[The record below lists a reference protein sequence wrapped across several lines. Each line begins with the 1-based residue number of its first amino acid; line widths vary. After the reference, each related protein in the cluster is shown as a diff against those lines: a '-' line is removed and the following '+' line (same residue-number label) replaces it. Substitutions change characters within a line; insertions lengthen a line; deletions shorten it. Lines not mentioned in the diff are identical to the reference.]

1 MRRDWGPW
9 YVSCCAAAALA
20 LALMALAAPTAGAAK
35 LPTFKTPGYSWN
47 GTLPKVAP
55 VVPGKLIKLGD
66 GYAPR
71 VLVDAA
77 GTGQIAYTTYAQS
90 VGPPSVLHDCTLLRG
105 QTGCAAN
112 AGLVPPEDGPAQYDL
127 DPDGPVPL
135 SVGNELLMLTHR
147 YPISETLPDGTSGY
161 PTFLY
166 TSEDAGKTFTGPGVT
181 GNLSPSGNAIVW
193 GGDLPQIAVITD
205 TQTGGTFF
213 QTGPAGAYA
222 GQRLNLGDQGP
233 DEAYNGELALD
244 GDRPVAEF
252 ADLTDH
258 IFIREYNGTGDIYD
272 SASWSVARIAGQG
285 YSQLVGGPS
294 GDWLLY
300 QKTYAGPLFVQQ
312 IVGGQPSGS
321 AHQVTP
327 NSDFDHAHYKIAED
341 ASGRLTVGW
350 FSAVGSHDDLVTST
364 SSDGSSWSV
373 PQPIASGLDD
383 PGDLALAAAGDGGG
397 FAAIQ
402 LPDPGSLSGSQIDV
416 AGFGTQ
422 VANGLKGLGDLDG
435 DGLGGLGGDPNGST
449 SCTDVHFGDID
460 ALAEAGCFLRDP
472 SNPTGGAAISQ
483 GAIRLN
489 GLEIIPDA
497 GVKIV
502 IDPRQHTI
510 NTTGDVRIVLRAP
523 VIGDITIYHG
533 ELHVDLA
540 GSLADAGS
548 TLFDFDTSQFPVSLE
563 GFPIDSSLTV
573 KLTHDGVTIPI
584 SLKLPS
590 YMGGVS
596 GQATLIADNATGLH
610 VSSLHIGVAD
620 LNLGALEIKDLA
632 VDYTAQGTVWKGA
645 ATVEIPGGSGYFEIA
660 AQVEFDHDDLTMGSF
675 QVSVPFPGIPIF
687 SDVYLDGFGGGFDL
701 HPPRKR
707 FFGSIDV
714 GAIPLDPPNYTV
726 DVTGAI
732 SLTFIDNGPVVVEVD
747 GSGAI
752 HGYTLAT
759 AKLIFQTNGYF
770 EADGKLSFSLGPVDV
785 EGDVAAFVDL
795 GSQQFSA
802 SANLSGDI
810 DGYGVSAQGVVSS
823 TGVAACAAVS
833 KVLHAG
839 FGYTWGGAFDL
850 MVGVG
855 SCDISGYV
863 IAEKAA
869 VAVARDGVRRG
880 SARYAVPGA
889 AGAPFE
895 DIAVTGAGSAPSVV
909 LHGPGGATVVPVDLH
924 SPAAATAQAVALT
937 GTKDATTYVM
947 VRAPG
952 AGAWSVTATPESS
965 AITSVKVARG
975 YPPPKVTASVHG
987 HGRARTLVYTAT
999 HRAGLSVQFAEQ
1011 AGRVYRVIGRT
1022 TNGHGRLRFASAD
1035 GPGGGRTIYAIVSE
1049 DGVARQKLAVARYVA
1064 PGWVTPG
1071 RVRGVHVRA
1080 RGRGF
1085 SIGFGA
1091 AASADHYLVRIV
1103 ASDGRRLQ
1111 RLIGDHARHTLILP
1125 ALGFRDRVRVTV
1137 TGVSASGRSGAATT
1151 ASAQLTRLP
1160 HLPGSHAGARHKR
1173 TRGGQ

>member
-1 MRRDWGPW
+1 MRRVWGPRC
-9 YVSCCAAAALA
+9 VRCCGTVALA
-20 LALMALAAPTAGAAK
+20 LVLIAVAAATASAAGSRGRA
-35 LPTFKTPGYSWN
+35 TFTTPGYRWD

-77 GTGQIAYTTYAQS
+77 GTGQIAYTTYAQT
-90 VGPPSVLHDCTLLRG
+90 VGPPSALHDCVLLRG
-105 QTGCAAN
+105 QSGCAAN
-112 AGLVPPEDGPAQYDL
+112 AGLVPPEDGQAEYNL

-147 YPISETLPDGTSGY
+147 YPNPETLPDGSSGY

-166 TSEDAGKTFTGPGVT
+166 TSEDAGKSFTGPGVT

-193 GGDLPQIAVITD
+193 GGDSPQIAVITD

-213 QTGPAGAYA
+213 QSGPAGSYTS
-222 GQRLNLGDQGP
+222 QRLNLGDQGP
-233 DEAYNGELALD
+233 DEAYDGELALD
-244 GDRPVAEF
+244 GTRPVAEF
-252 ADLTDH
+252 QDLTNH
-258 IFIREYNGTGDIYD
+258 IFIREYNGTGDIYS

-300 QKTYAGPLFVQQ
+300 QKTFAGPLFVQR
-312 IVGGQPSGS
+312 IVAGQPSGP
-321 AHQVTP
+321 AHKVTP
-327 NSDFDHAHYKIAED
+327 NSDFSHAHYKIAED

-350 FSAVGSHDDLVTST
+350 FSAVGSHDDLFTST
-364 SSDGSSWSV
+364 STDGTNWSV
-373 PQPIASGLDD
+373 PQPIAVGLDE
-383 PGDLALAAAGDGGG
+383 PGDLALSAAGDGGG

-402 LPDPGSLSGSQIDV
+402 LPEPGGVSGSQIDV

-472 SNPTGGAAISQ
+472 SNPIGGAAISQ
-483 GAIRLN
+483 GTIRLN

-502 IDPRQHTI
+502 IDPKQHTI
-510 NTTGDVRIVLRAP
+510 NTTGDVRVVLRAP

-540 GSLADAGS
+540 GSLADTGQ

-563 GFPIDSSLTV
+563 GFPIDSSINV
-573 KLTHDGVTIPI
+573 KLTHDGVSIPI
-584 SLKLPS
+584 SLKLPD

-596 GQATLIADNATGLH
+596 GQATVIADNATGLH
-610 VSSLHIGVAD
+610 VESLHIGVAD
-620 LNLGALEIKDLA
+620 LNLGALEIKNLA
-632 VDYTAQGTVWKGA
+632 VDYTAQGSVWKGG

-660 AQVEFDHDDLTMGSF
+660 AQVEFDQGDLTMGSF
-675 QVSVPFPGIPIF
+675 HVGVPFPGVPIF
-687 SDVYLDGFGGGFDL
+687 SDVYLNGFGGGFDL

-726 DVTGAI
+726 NVTGTI

-747 GSGAI
+747 GSGGI
-752 HGYTLAT
+752 HGFTLAT

-770 EADGKLSFSLGPVDV
+770 EADGKLSFSLGPVEV
-785 EGDVAAFVDL
+785 EGDVSAFVDL

-802 SANLSGDI
+802 SALLSGDI

-823 TGVAACAAVS
+823 TGIAACAAVS

-863 IAEKAA
+863 IAERPA
-869 VAVARDGVRRG
+869 VSTALARRLVTY
-880 SARYAVPGA
+880 SVPAA

-895 DIAVTGAGSAPSVV
+895 DIAVTGSGSAPSVV

-924 SPAAATAQAVALT
+924 SPAAATAKAVALT
-937 GTKDATTYVM
+937 GTRDATTYVM

-952 AGAWSVTATPESS
+952 AGGWTVTAAPGSS
-965 AITSVKVARG
+965 AIASVKVARG
-975 YPPPKVTASVHG
+975 YPPPQVTASVHG
-987 HGRARTLVYTAT
+987 HGRARTLAYTAT
-999 HRAGLSVQFAEQ
+999 RRAGLSVQFAEQ
-1011 AGRVYRVIGRT
+1011 AGRVYRIIGRAA
-1022 TNGHGRLRFASAD
+1022 GSHGRLRFTAAD
-1035 GPGGGRTIYAIVSE
+1035 GPAGQRTIYAIVSE
-1049 DGVARQKLAVARYVA
+1049 NGVARQRLAVARYVA

-1071 RVRGVHVRA
+1071 RVRGLHVRA
-1080 RGRGF
+1080 HGHGF
-1085 SIGFGA
+1085 SIRFGSA
-1091 AASADHYLVRIV
+1091 GSADHYLVRIV

-1111 RLIGDHARHTLILP
+1111 RLIGGHERHALSLP
-1125 ALGFRDRVRVTV
+1125 MLGFRDRVHVTV
-1137 TGVSASGRSGAATT
+1137 AGVSASGRSGPATAAT
-1151 ASAQLTRLP
+1151 AQLTRLP
-1160 HLPGSHAGARHKR
+1160 HLPRSHAGTTHKHH
-1173 TRGGQ
+1173 GH

>member
-1 MRRDWGPW
+1 
-9 YVSCCAAAALA
+9 
-20 LALMALAAPTAGAAK
+20 
-35 LPTFKTPGYSWN
+35 
-47 GTLPKVAP
+47 
-55 VVPGKLIKLGD
+55 
-66 GYAPR
+66 
-71 VLVDAA
+71 
-77 GTGQIAYTTYAQS
+77 
-90 VGPPSVLHDCTLLRG
+90 
-105 QTGCAAN
+105 
-112 AGLVPPEDGPAQYDL
+112 
-127 DPDGPVPL
+127 
-135 SVGNELLMLTHR
+135 
-147 YPISETLPDGTSGY
+147 
-161 PTFLY
+161 
-166 TSEDAGKTFTGPGVT
+166 
-181 GNLSPSGNAIVW
+181 
-193 GGDLPQIAVITD
+193 
-205 TQTGGTFF
+205 
-213 QTGPAGAYA
+213 
-222 GQRLNLGDQGP
+222 
-233 DEAYNGELALD
+233 
-244 GDRPVAEF
+244 
-252 ADLTDH
+252 
-258 IFIREYNGTGDIYD
+258 
-272 SASWSVARIAGQG
+272 
-285 YSQLVGGPS
+285 
-294 GDWLLY
+294 
-300 QKTYAGPLFVQQ
+300 
-312 IVGGQPSGS
+312 
-321 AHQVTP
+321 
-327 NSDFDHAHYKIAED
+327 
-341 ASGRLTVGW
+341 
-350 FSAVGSHDDLVTST
+350 
-364 SSDGSSWSV
+364 
-373 PQPIASGLDD
+373 
-383 PGDLALAAAGDGGG
+383 
-397 FAAIQ
+397 
-402 LPDPGSLSGSQIDV
+402 
-416 AGFGTQ
+416 
-422 VANGLKGLGDLDG
+422 
-435 DGLGGLGGDPNGST
+435 
-449 SCTDVHFGDID
+449 
-460 ALAEAGCFLRDP
+460 
-472 SNPTGGAAISQ
+472 
-483 GAIRLN
+483 
-489 GLEIIPDA
+489 
-497 GVKIV
+497 
-502 IDPRQHTI
+502 
-510 NTTGDVRIVLRAP
+510 
-523 VIGDITIYHG
+523 
-533 ELHVDLA
+533 
-540 GSLADAGS
+540 
-548 TLFDFDTSQFPVSLE
+548 
-563 GFPIDSSLTV
+563 
-573 KLTHDGVTIPI
+573 
-584 SLKLPS
+584 
-590 YMGGVS
+590 
-596 GQATLIADNATGLH
+596 
-610 VSSLHIGVAD
+610 
-620 LNLGALEIKDLA
+620 
-632 VDYTAQGTVWKGA
+632 
-645 ATVEIPGGSGYFEIA
+645 
-660 AQVEFDHDDLTMGSF
+660 VEFDHDDLTMGSF
-675 QVSVPFPGIPIF
+675 QVGVPFPGIPIF